1 MDGQPTTILQLLERA
16 ATTKAGISIYSPRT
30 APTKCNRKTYHEFLH
45 TARIKAQSI
54 RNIPGLSKDCVIL
67 LHFDNHTD
75 NFDWFWAVTLAGYL
89 PAVSTPFVNDP
100 DQRKKHLLHLFDLL
114 KDPIILTTEALTS
127 DFLNLAQLRL
137 RPIEGLSRTNGHVDA
152 EAYKS
157 RNGIISEHV
166 DAKIYENG
174 NGITPEHV
182 EGEVYQNGNGIIP
195 EPIDT
200 VDSGETRRANHTAV
214 LMLTSGSTGNA
225 KAVCLRH
232 DQIITSVE
240 GKRRHLG
247 LTSADTFLNWI
258 GMDHV
263 ANLIEMHLHA
273 LYLCAEQVHVQAS
286 DLLMEP
292 LTFLQ
297 LVDKHRISYAFSPN
311 FFLASLKRALSGVVD
326 TRMTNIDFDLSCLKI
341 LMCGGE
347 ANVVANLVAL
357 SELLTQFG
365 VGGNFLR
372 PGFGMTETC
381 AAAMYGRNCPSYEVE
396 RGLEFS
402 TVGTCVPGIKMR
414 IMKDEGDQNL
424 ASREA
429 DVGETG
435 NFQLFGPIVFG
446 EYFNNPTAT
455 KSSFTDDGWFITGD
469 KGYIDSQ
476 GNLNLTGRSKET
488 IIINGVKHFPHE
500 LETAIEESFVAGAT
514 PSYTAVFPHRP
525 KGSQTEEVCVVYLPT
540 YDPCDARARTETAEG
555 IAQVCVMVAS
565 VRPYRII
572 PLPEKLLNKS
582 ALGKLSRAK
591 IRAAFE
597 AGAYRQME
605 EENNLIIQ
613 TYRAAAQ
620 EVPATELEERI
631 IDIFCEMFDLPRDD
645 AWVGS
650 SLFDFGITSIELI
663 AFKQRVQNKL
673 ALGEEIPV
681 VMLMNNPT
689 IRGMATVLHV
699 MKQGSRPYDPVVT
712 LQSRGNKTPLWFVHP
727 GTGEVLVYVGLIKYI
742 IDRPLY
748 ALRARGFE
756 KDEELFHDMST
767 IAKTYHAHLKKTQP
781 TGPYAIAG
789 YSEGALVAYEIAKL
803 LEANGDK
810 VSFCGILDT
819 TPKVSPIG
827 GIFSETDILV
837 HLSYLI
843 ELTSKAHALS
853 VLERLRRGTYEA
865 ALDYFFQLAPAG
877 RLEELELNRAKLS
890 RWVEVMHSLYGML
903 KGYDPTETIETL
915 DVFVARNSNS
925 TEQSVWRKEHLDHWR
940 EFSRTPVE
948 YHECDGAHHNM
959 LTQANIP
966 SFQRMLKKALKVKGI

>member
-1 MDGQPTTILQLLERA
+1 MEKQPTNIVQLLERA
-16 ATTKAGISIYSPRT
+16 AATDAGIQIYAPRT
-30 APTKCNRKTYHEFLH
+30 APTKCSRTSYHDFLQD
-45 TARIKAQSI
+45 ARTGAKSI
-54 RNIPGLSKDCVIL
+54 RNIPGLSKDSIIL
-67 LHFDNHTD
+67 LHFDDHSN
-75 NFDWFWAVTLAGYL
+75 NFYWFWAVTLAGYI

-114 KDPIILTTEALTS
+114 QDPIILTTEALTS
-127 DFLNLAQLRL
+127 EFLNLEKLRL
-137 RPIEGLSRTNGHVDA
+137 RPIEGLGKTDRNGHVDA
-152 EAYKS
+152 
-157 RNGIISEHV
+157 G
-166 DAKIYENG
+166 
-174 NGITPEHV
+174 T
-182 EGEVYQNGNGIIP
+182 YQNGNGVITVEHVRNGIIAEHVDAETNHEWNGFIP
-195 EPIDT
+195 EPIHM
-200 VDSGETRRANHTAV
+200 VYPGEKTALTNQPAV
-214 LMLTSGSTGNA
+214 LMLTSGSTGHA

-232 DQIITSVE
+232 DQIITSVQ
-240 GKRRHLG
+240 GKCRHLG

-273 LYLCAEQVHVQAS
+273 MYLGAEQVHVQAS

-311 FFLASLKRALSGVVD
+311 FFLASLKRALSGID
-326 TRMTNIDFDLSCLKI
+326 TRMTNIDFDLSCLRI

-357 SELLTQFG
+357 AELLTQFG
-365 VGGNFLR
+365 VEDDFLR
-372 PGFGMTETC
+372 PAFGMTEIC
-381 AAAMYGRNCPSYEVE
+381 AAAMYGRNCPAYEVE

-402 TVGTCVPGIKMR
+402 TVGTCVAGIEMR
-414 IMKDEGDQNL
+414 VMKDEGDQRI
-424 ASREA
+424 AGKEA
-429 DVGETG
+429 DIGETG
-435 NFQLFGPIVFG
+435 NFQLSGQIVFR

-455 KSSFTDDGWFITGD
+455 ENSFTDDGWFITGD
-469 KGYIDSQ
+469 KGYIDDQ
-476 GNLNLTGRSKET
+476 GNFNLTGRSKEA

-500 LETAIEESFVAGAT
+500 LETAIEESFVKGAT
-514 PSYTAVFPHRP
+514 PSYVAVFPHRP
-525 KGSQTEEVCVVYLPT
+525 KGSQTEEICVVYLPT
-540 YDPCDARARTETAEG
+540 YDLSDARARTETAEA

-572 PLPEKLLNKS
+572 PLPAKLLNKS

-597 AGAYRQME
+597 AGAYREMD
-605 EENNLIIQ
+605 EENNQIIKN
-613 TYRAAAQ
+613 YRTVTQ

-631 IDIFCEMFDLPRDD
+631 IDIFCEMFDLPRED

-673 ALGEEIPV
+673 ALGMEIPV

-689 IRGMATVLHV
+689 IRGMATVLHS
-699 MKQGSRPYDPVVT
+699 MKQGSRPYDPVVK
-712 LQSRGNKTPLWFVHP
+712 LQSRGDKTPLWFVHP

-756 KDEELFHDMST
+756 KDEVLFDDMPT
-767 IAKTYHAHLKKTQP
+767 ITQTYHAHLKNAQP
-781 TGPYAIAG
+781 NGPYAIAG

-803 LEANGDK
+803 LEAGGDT

-827 GIFSETDILV
+827 GIFTQTDILV

-843 ELTSKAHALS
+843 ELTSRDHALS
-853 VLERLRRGTYEA
+853 MLDSLRLGTYDE
-865 ALDYFFQLAPAG
+865 ALDYFLKLAPAS
-877 RLEELELNRAKLS
+877 RLEELEIDRPKLD
-890 RWVEVMHSLYGML
+890 RWVEVMHALYGML
-903 KGYDPTETIETL
+903 KGYDSTDTVATI
-915 DVFVARNSNS
+915 DVFIARNSGL
-925 TEQSVWRKEHLDHWR
+925 TDETVWRTEHLNHWKYHSR
-940 EFSRTPVE
+940 SEVEF
-948 YHECDGAHHNM
+948 HECEGAHHDM
-959 LTQANIP
+959 LTQDHVP
-966 SFQRMLKKALKVKGI
+966 SFQRTLKKALLARGI